1 MSSLDCL
8 IEKILKIRQQSYES
22 EKMYIWH
29 LLKTVQLPRESFELF
44 PLYPVGSLVLQGD
57 LDKGDM
63 RET

>member
-1 MSSLDCL
+1 
-8 IEKILKIRQQSYES
+8 
-22 EKMYIWH
+22 MYMWH
-29 LLKTVQLPRESFELF
+29 LLKTVQLPQESF

>member
-1 MSSLDCL
+1 MS
-8 IEKILKIRQQSYES
+8 LK
-22 EKMYIWH
+22 KMYIWH
-29 LLKTVQLPRESFELF
+29 LLKTAQLPRESFELF